1 MKFYLLILFTLII
14 IGLGLAYNF
23 FNQEEKLDET
33 VFLTTTDSI
42 RNLQTLDKNLLILL
56 QQSRFNAQFDNES
69 LSETHYQLSEEFDN
83 LRYDALFE
91 EIEASE
97 SLSNAIDNFD
107 EKFFMRDEVLEEYI
121 SSNVLVSESLNTIRS
136 SLATMNLAETA
147 QDNSL
152 AKQLIEQTNSDIYQV
167 ALGLS
172 IDTPDE
178 SDINTR
184 IQQIRSA
191 SEDIDQALINNYT
204 DATTTFWNN
213 YRTSLNAYNVLTAIE
228 TGPLLD
234 DIENEYTEHHNKA
247 IESSTQLRNA
257 LIIYGVALL
266 CALLFFGFLIR
277 KNFLS
282 LEQQVADRTQEIET
296 AYKDLKE
303 SQEQLIQSEKM
314 ASLGEMVAGVAHEI
328 NTPLGYVTSN
338 IDTIKLNIADMNEI
352 VDGVDDIYKTATANK
367 QDKKAITSKLV
378 SVLNAHKKIGTRDVM
393 LESDQL
399 LTDGSYGLSE
409 ISKLVTSLKDF
420 ARLDR
425 QSTEEIDIHQCIDN
439 SLTIASNSIKEN
451 NVEVIKSYGELPT
464 ITCIP
469 SKLNQLFLNII
480 NNACQAMNDNS
491 GQLNVSTEQIDDN
504 IIINFKDNGVGMDEE
519 VISKIFDP
527 FFTTKEIGKGTG
539 LGLSIAYKIVKSHG
553 GKIDVKSENG
563 QGTQIIISLPINNSA
578 SLQVDG

>member
-1 MKFYLLILFTLII
+1 MKFYLLILFTLIV
-14 IGLGLAYNF
+14 IGLGLAYKV
-23 FNQEEKLDET
+23 FNEEEKLDET

-56 QQSRFNAQFDNES
+56 QQSRFNAQFDSES

-97 SLSNAIDNFD
+97 SLSNAVDNFD

-136 SLATMNLAETA
+136 SLETITLPETP

-152 AKQLIEQTNSDIYQV
+152 TKQLIEQTNSDIYQV

-172 IDTPDE
+172 VDTPDE
-178 SDINTR
+178 SDLNTR
-184 IQQIRSA
+184 IQQIQTA
-191 SEDIDQALINNYT
+191 YGDINETLINNYT
-204 DATTTFWNN
+204 DAITTFWSN
-213 YRTSLNAYNVLTAIE
+213 YQTSLDAYNVLTELE

-266 CALLFFGFLIR
+266 CALLFFGYLIR

-282 LEQQVADRTQEIET
+282 LEQQVADRTQEIEA

-352 VDGVDDIYKTATANK
+352 VDGVDDIYQTATANK

-378 SVLNAHKKIGTRDVM
+378 SVLNAHKKIGTREVM

-399 LTDGSYGLSE
+399 LSDGSYGLSE

-480 NNACQAMNDNS
+480 NNACQAMTDNS
-491 GQLNVSTEQIDDN
+491 GQLKVSSEQVNDN
-504 IIINFKDNGVGMDEE
+504 IVIKFKDNGAGMSEE
-519 VISKIFDP
+519 IMSKIFDP

-563 QGTQIIISLPINNSA
+563 QGTEMIISLPINNNA
-578 SLQVDG
+578 SLQVAS

>member
-1 MKFYLLILFTLII
+1 MKFYLLILFTLIV
-14 IGLGLAYNF
+14 IGLGLAYKV
-23 FNQEEKLDET
+23 FNEEEKLDET

-56 QQSRFNAQFDNES
+56 QQSRFNAQFDSES

-97 SLSNAIDNFD
+97 SLSNAVDNFD

-136 SLATMNLAETA
+136 SLETITLPETP

-152 AKQLIEQTNSDIYQV
+152 TKQLIEQTNSDIYQV

-172 IDTPDE
+172 VDTPDE
-178 SDINTR
+178 SDLNTR
-184 IQQIRSA
+184 IQQIQTA
-191 SEDIDQALINNYT
+191 YGDIDQTLINNYT
-204 DATTTFWNN
+204 DAITTFWSN
-213 YRTSLNAYNVLTAIE
+213 YQTSLDAYNVLTELE

-266 CALLFFGFLIR
+266 CALLFFGYLIR

-282 LEQQVADRTQEIET
+282 LEQQVADRTQEIEA

-352 VDGVDDIYKTATANK
+352 VDGVDDIYQTATANK

-378 SVLNAHKKIGTRDVM
+378 SVLNAHKKIGTREVM

-399 LTDGSYGLSE
+399 LSDGSYGLSE

-480 NNACQAMNDNS
+480 NNACQAMTDNS
-491 GQLNVSTEQIDDN
+491 GQLKVSSEQVNDN
-504 IIINFKDNGVGMDEE
+504 IVIKFKDNGAGMSEE
-519 VISKIFDP
+519 IMSKIFDP

-563 QGTQIIISLPINNSA
+563 QGTEMIISLPINNNA
-578 SLQVDG
+578 SLQVAS

>member
-213 YRTSLNAYNVLTAIE
+213 YQTSLNAYNVLTAIE

-378 SVLNAHKKIGTRDVM
+378 SVLNAHKKIGTREVM

-399 LTDGSYGLSE
+399 LSDGSYGLSE

-480 NNACQAMNDNS
+480 NNACQAMTDNS
-491 GQLNVSTEQIDDN
+491 GQLKVSSEQVNDN
-504 IIINFKDNGVGMDEE
+504 IVIKFKDNGAGMSEE
-519 VISKIFDP
+519 IMSKIFDP

-563 QGTQIIISLPINNSA
+563 QGTEMIISLPINNNA
-578 SLQVDG
+578 SLQVAS

>member
-213 YRTSLNAYNVLTAIE
+213 YQTSLNAYNVLTAIE

-563 QGTQIIISLPINNSA
+563 RGTELIISLPINNSA